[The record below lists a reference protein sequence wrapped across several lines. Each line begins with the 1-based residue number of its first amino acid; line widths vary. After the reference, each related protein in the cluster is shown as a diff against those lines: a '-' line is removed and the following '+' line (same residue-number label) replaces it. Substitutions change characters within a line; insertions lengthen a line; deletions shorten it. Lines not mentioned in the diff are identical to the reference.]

1 MGQVAE
7 RPSKQRFSRAGPR
20 VKDRA
25 KRRRGLVHGVRIGT
39 QPEDVSGEMEGAQP
53 GICEVPGRQLGM
65 DDRHEFI
72 LQIIQNE
79 RGGGDVLPLAE
90 G

>member
-1 MGQVAE
+1 M
-7 RPSKQRFSRAGPR
+7 
-20 VKDRA
+20 
-25 KRRRGLVHGVRIGT
+25 VHGVRIGT

-72 LQIIQNE
+72 LQIMQNE